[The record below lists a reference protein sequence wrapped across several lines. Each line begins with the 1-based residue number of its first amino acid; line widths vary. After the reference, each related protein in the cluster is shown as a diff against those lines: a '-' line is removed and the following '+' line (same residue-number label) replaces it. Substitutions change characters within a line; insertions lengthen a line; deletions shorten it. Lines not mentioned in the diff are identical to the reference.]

1 METEAE
7 REENRQRQVERGSR
21 DGDKKSDTA
30 TGWFDGKRNRER
42 EDLLANSF

>member
-30 TGWFDGKRNRER
+30 TGCFDGKRNRDR
-42 EDLLANSF
+42 EGLLANSF